1 MRPVSCLALLLAAAL
16 SPAAAKDYR
25 AERYDV
31 TLNLDRQ
38 GKLTVT
44 ETVAFQFLGGPFH
57 FVYRD
62 LETRYTDGIS
72 DIRASEAANVEISGE
87 SPIKVRWN
95 FEPISDVTRT
105 FTLSYAVA
113 GAVQKTAAGDLFVW
127 HPLPRQRSYRIADSR
142 IRVEYPTD
150 LTPLSSSL
158 SRSNAQWQTSP
169 GVAAVELNNLS
180 RERYP
185 QVALRFPA
193 GAFLGP
199 TPQWQSGADRHRS
212 DFFNG
217 LFNGFAVGLLIS
229 ALVWLWGSRGGA
241 QRLPD
246 DRSMRLPEPP
256 DSLPPAA
263 AAALIRRP
271 FPAAG
276 ILIEL
281 ARRGI
286 VRIDEIA
293 KSRFGGR
300 KFSVV
305 LLQPWAQMTPYERLF
320 VEAGFR
326 GGKTE
331 VEMTRFVPRTQRVW
345 YKVGQEIQLDLI
357 ERGLI
362 DPAGIRARTRWG
374 VTAALALMAGP
385 PSVFAGLLLNRSG
398 TSGLV
403 TAAGAA
409 LICIGIA
416 ALVTVT
422 RISRWTDAGASVA
435 ARWRAYF
442 RHLRDAAHGQA
453 LSALPDDAERWLPY
467 AAAFGIAAQLVRRRK
482 KEGISLDIPDWFA
495 LFQTETDSSDAF
507 VAFLG
512 TPGVDG
518 SGGAGAA
525 AAGGAA
531 GGGGGASGAG

>member
-1 MRPVSCLALLLAAAL
+1 LLLAAAV

-72 DIRASEAANVEISGE
+72 DIRASEAGNVEISGD

-95 FEPISDVTRT
+95 FAPISDVTRT

-113 GAVQKTAAGDLFVW
+113 GAVQKTAGGDVFVW
-127 HPLPRQRSYRIADSR
+127 HPLPRQRTYRIASSR
-142 IRVEYPTD
+142 IRVEYPAD
-150 LTPLSSSL
+150 VAPLSTSL
-158 SRSNAQWQTSP
+158 SRSSAQWQTSP
-169 GVAAVELNNLS
+169 GAAVVELSSLS

-185 QVALRFPA
+185 QVALRFPT

-199 TPQWQSGADRHRS
+199 TPQWQSGADRHRTE
-212 DFFNG
+212 FFSG

-229 ALVWLWGSRGGA
+229 ALIWLWGSRGSA

-276 ILIEL
+276 ILIDL
-281 ARRGI
+281 ARRGV
-286 VRIDEIA
+286 VRIDEIS
-293 KSRFGGR
+293 KSRFAGR
-300 KFSVV
+300 KFNVV
-305 LLQPWAQMTPYERLF
+305 LLQPWAQLASYERLF
-320 VEAGFR
+320 VDAGFR
-326 GGKTE
+326 NRESE
-331 VEMTRFVPRTQRVW
+331 VGMTKFATRTQRVW
-345 YKVGQEIQLDLI
+345 YKVSQEIQRDLI

-362 DPAGIRARTRWG
+362 DHAGIRARTRWG

-385 PSVFAGLLLNRSG
+385 PALLGGLLLNRPG
-398 TSGLV
+398 TSGLM

-416 ALVTVT
+416 AIAAVT
-422 RISRWTDAGASVA
+422 RISRWTDAGASAA

-453 LSALPDDAERWLPY
+453 LSALPDDVERWLPY

-495 LFQTETDSSDAF
+495 VFQTETDSSDAF

-512 TPGVDG
+512 TPGVDS